1 VGENKIAAIGVK
13 FSSGWITSHGFAL
26 NVKTDLSWF
35 DRITPC
41 GIKEFGITS
50 LSRELSREV
59 SLAEVEDKIV
69 GRFLQTFR

>member
-1 VGENKIAAIGVK
+1 MK

-35 DRITPC
+35 ERITPC
-41 GIKEFGITS
+41 GIKEFGVTS
-50 LSRELSREV
+50 LSRELDREV
-59 SLAEVEDKIV
+59 PLVEVEEKIV